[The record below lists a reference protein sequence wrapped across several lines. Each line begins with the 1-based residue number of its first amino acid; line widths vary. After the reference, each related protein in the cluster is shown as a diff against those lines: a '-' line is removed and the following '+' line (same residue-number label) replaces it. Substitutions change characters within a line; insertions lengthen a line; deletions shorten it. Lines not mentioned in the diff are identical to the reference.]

1 MSAYRLHTRR
11 AVACVRR
18 VVVFVTPLVV
28 LGFALA
34 SLHERP
40 GQTNSVDPAS
50 IRPDPA
56 LLRVASL
63 PIPAQGAISARLG
76 RDRQAYHAVRTDRGY
91 SARNP
96 HHDLSIDFDY
106 SGVAVASGVST
117 LRMRLLSIGYGEHL
131 HLAAPARI
139 HVEANRVEYHGTT
152 LTEWYS
158 NGPLGL
164 QQGFNVAAPPGNSS
178 GEPLTL
184 LLELGGNLQAMI
196 EAGNRDVALRSPD
209 RRVALRY
216 RGLTALD
223 AAGVSL
229 PAWLSL
235 EGQRLRIRVDDRKA
249 RYPIVIDPFIEDAK
263 LTASDGLASD
273 RFGAAV
279 AVSGATIVV
288 GANFDDVGA
297 NNSQGSA
304 YVFVRPPGGWT
315 NAVQSAHLFASDGG
329 VSDQFGESVAISG
342 NTVVV
347 GAHTAGA
354 SSIGAAYVFVKP
366 ATGWS
371 GNLTESARLVAA
383 NAPVSLQLGG
393 AVAISGDTVVAGA
406 PSFSGARGAAY
417 VFTAPGGIWTG
428 TVNESARLSA
438 SDAAV
443 NDNFGG
449 AVAVDGNTI
458 VVGAQLDDILAAGDD
473 EGSAYVFV
481 KPAAGWSGLLSQN
494 AKLTAS
500 DGATTGAVDDNFANA
515 VDVSGDTVV
524 VGAAFDNVGANANQG
539 SVYVFVKPAAGWAGL
554 LTETAHLTGSTAA
567 APGGANDQFGTS
579 VAISGGTVA
588 VGALLGPGTSNPNYG
603 SVTVYNKP
611 AGGWV
616 TTSTFN
622 QKLVPADVSG
632 TNNQFANAVDIDG
645 STIIAGRPID
655 SSVASQRGSA
665 YVFTSDTGIQLSS
678 LTLNSG
684 SVAGCKS
691 VTGTVTL
698 AGPAPTGG
706 ISVSL
711 SDTLLRAQP
720 PNAVIVPAGSTTKTF
735 TIKTFPVSSL
745 QIGVVTASLGA
756 VSKSAALTLRPIGPS
771 SVSLVPLTQV
781 GGLSV
786 AGKATLECNAAPGP
800 IDVQLASDQAAVASP
815 VAATITVPQGL
826 RSAAFTVATNKVL
839 TKTSAKIS
847 ATGNGITKSK
857 ALTVTPAASVSP
869 ASLNFGNVKVSTTSG
884 TLTATLTNKGAQAFS
899 VNSITL
905 TGTYAARF
913 VLQSNGCPP
922 TLAAGAS
929 CAIGVA
935 FKPLAAVSRSAKLTI
950 ATSATAVPLSVSL
963 SGAGI
968 L

>member
-1 MSAYRLHTRR
+1 MRAMSLRR
-11 AVACVRR
+11 WLVL
-18 VVVFVTPLVV
+18 VTPLVV

-40 GQTNSVDPAS
+40 GQTNSVNLAS

-56 LLRVASL
+56 QLRVASL

-76 RDRQAYHAVRTDRGY
+76 RDLQAYHAVRTDRGY

-96 HHDLSIDFDY
+96 HHDLSIDFDH

-131 HLAAPARI
+131 QPAPPARI
-139 HVEANRVEYHGTT
+139 HAEANRVEYDGAT

-164 QQGFNVAAPPGNSS
+164 QQGFTVAAAPAKSS

-184 LLELGGNLQAMI
+184 LMELVGNLQAVI
-196 EAGNRDVALRSPD
+196 EAGNRDVAFRSPD
-209 RRVALRY
+209 GRVALRY

-235 EGQRLRIRVDDRKA
+235 EGQRLRIRVDDRQA
-249 RYPIVIDPFIEDAK
+249 RYPILIDPFIEAAK
-263 LTASDGLASD
+263 LTASDGLAAD

-279 AVSGATIVV
+279 AVSGTTIVV

-304 YVFVRPPGGWT
+304 YVFVEPPGGWT
-315 NAVQSAHLFASDGG
+315 NAVQSAHLFASDGAL
-329 VSDQFGESVAISG
+329 SDQFGEAVAISG

-354 SSIGAAYVFVKP
+354 SNIGAAYVYVKP
-366 ATGWS
+366 PTGWS
-371 GNLTESARLVAA
+371 GSRTESARLVAA

-393 AVAISGDTVVAGA
+393 AVAISGNTVVAGA

-500 DGATTGAVDDNFANA
+500 DGATTGALDDNFANA

-524 VGAAFDNVGANANQG
+524 VGAAFDDVGANANQG
-539 SVYVFVKPAAGWAGL
+539 SVYVFAKPAAGWAGL

-588 VGALLGPGTSNPNYG
+588 VGALLGPGTINPNYG
-603 SVTVYNKP
+603 SVCVYNKP

-622 QKLVPADVSG
+622 QKLVPADVSEWE
-632 TNNQFANAVDIDG
+632 QPVRQC
-645 STIIAGRPID
+645 GRH
-655 SSVASQRGSA
+655 R
-665 YVFTSDTGIQLSS
+665 
-678 LTLNSG
+678 
-684 SVAGCKS
+684 
-691 VTGTVTL
+691 
-698 AGPAPTGG
+698 
-706 ISVSL
+706 
-711 SDTLLRAQP
+711 RAHD
-720 PNAVIVPAGSTTKTF
+720 
-735 TIKTFPVSSL
+735 
-745 QIGVVTASLGA
+745 
-756 VSKSAALTLRPIGPS
+756 RCRPS
-771 SVSLVPLTQV
+771 S
-781 GGLSV
+781 
-786 AGKATLECNAAPGP
+786 
-800 IDVQLASDQAAVASP
+800 
-815 VAATITVPQGL
+815 
-826 RSAAFTVATNKVL
+826 
-839 TKTSAKIS
+839 
-847 ATGNGITKSK
+847 
-857 ALTVTPAASVSP
+857 
-869 ASLNFGNVKVSTTSG
+869 
-884 TLTATLTNKGAQAFS
+884 
-899 VNSITL
+899 
-905 TGTYAARF
+905 
-913 VLQSNGCPP
+913 
-922 TLAAGAS
+922 
-929 CAIGVA
+929 
-935 FKPLAAVSRSAKLTI
+935 
-950 ATSATAVPLSVSL
+950 
-963 SGAGI
+963 
-968 L
+968 